1 MIPKLY
7 LFAVFALACL
17 VSACSASDDSQPLIP
32 VPDMLDAPD
41 FILEDPQGNLVRLA
55 DYRGKPLIVNFW
67 ATWCPP
73 CRAEMP
79 SMERAWQ
86 VLRKEGIELI
96 AINVGEDAAT
106 VSQFLSEV
114 SVGFPMPLDTD
125 SEVVQRWPV
134 RGLPTTYIVDPEGH
148 LMYRAVGERDWDA
161 PEVMDLVRALKRD

>member
-1 MIPKLY
+1 
-7 LFAVFALACL
+7 
-17 VSACSASDDSQPLIP
+17 
-32 VPDMLDAPD
+32 
-41 FILEDPQGNLVRLA
+41 
-55 DYRGKPLIVNFW
+55 
-67 ATWCPP
+67 
-73 CRAEMP
+73 
-79 SMERAWQ
+79 MERAWQ

-134 RGLPTTYIVDPEGH
+134 RGLPTTYIVDPEGR
-148 LMYRAVGERDWDA
+148 LVYRAVGERDWDA